1 MSKEQFRE
9 LAKKLYRVERE
20 LRRFEGTSDTQTF
33 RLPAKTWRLS
43 GLLVIEQATV
53 ESTLENT

>member
-20 LRRFEGTSDTQTF
+20 LTRFEGTSDTQTF
-33 RLPAKTWRLS
+33 PVASEDLAIERVYLS
-43 GLLVIEQATV
+43 
-53 ESTLENT
+53 